1 MNIAIIAA
9 LALVFIGELLWL
21 ARWPERLA
29 FQLGVGPMPV
39 ENFGEPSWL
48 RDLRARQ
55 KEAAK

>member
-1 MNIAIIAA
+1 MSEPKAPGVLAI
-9 LALVFIGELLWL
+9 LAFVDWCRE
-21 ARWPERLA
+21 AERLA